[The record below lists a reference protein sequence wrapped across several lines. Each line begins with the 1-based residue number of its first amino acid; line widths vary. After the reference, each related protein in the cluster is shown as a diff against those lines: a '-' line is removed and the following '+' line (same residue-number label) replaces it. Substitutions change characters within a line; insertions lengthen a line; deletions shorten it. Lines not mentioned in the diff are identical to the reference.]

1 MYILLQNNHHRQN
14 YLQRQ
19 ANATISP
26 PTKKTEEMGTLT
38 MLSLA
43 ACNIYVR
50 EVHRAQRRTI
60 FQGTPREWPEAHTNK
75 STSGSVF
82 ALKTSQDIDDQQWQ
96 TNTKQMYK
104 KSHIKHS
111 HRKLVQSLS
120 SSVEST
126 KKTMAL
132 GSWESSCGPEVLLSI
147 VPATNRAQKRRP
159 FTIMT
164 VHTVVAWPCGKTGH
178 PFAAAPATTERE
190 VVMYSHLWCTRTI
203 RLTRRLQEHHFL
215 RPHVFKLRRSAI
227 DPTAYMYKIGSQ

>member
-1 MYILLQNNHHRQN
+1 MQYIRQGS
-14 YLQRQ
+14 
-19 ANATISP
+19 A
-26 PTKKTEEMGTLT
+26 
-38 MLSLA
+38 
-43 ACNIYVR
+43 
-50 EVHRAQRRTI
+50 
-60 FQGTPREWPEAHTNK
+60 QGTKEDNFSGNSPWMTRSAYKQN
-75 STSGSVF
+75 TSGSVF